1 MVYLLDRRKKFQSR
15 CSIKGR
21 SDKVE
26 KKLLTFAILAVI
38 LCSSTAGASPG
49 IGVNIEPEIQ
59 HTSPGKMVEYTITI
73 YNYDSIDKSVALEVD
88 SVGKC
93 KIAWFE
99 WTEMR
104 VLVPAY
110 SANSV
115 SLKITP
121 DSDASGGTY
130 DWDVV
135 TTDKSASATATLVVQ
150 GYDYA
155 GVTHVEGKGVF
166 YIDKKVRS
174 STAWDAELRFAVNV
188 DKHFVCKG
196 EIEGFVSDEYLIE
209 GALGDNPNFE
219 QMSAV
224 ADYRTTAPG
233 DYLYGDEKLMSSFV
247 FGGTG
252 AKIHEHYDVQ
262 EMDARLENINLHS
275 TGDQRYKTELATI
288 NDFGG
293 HFLIEAKQSVP
304 GFNQINIRDEFF
316 GNFTVCKHLIF
327 RLRPDEP
334 VFDCP

>member
-1 MVYLLDRRKKFQSR
+1 M
-15 CSIKGR
+15 
-21 SDKVE
+21 E

-49 IGVNIEPEIQ
+49 IDVNIEPEIQ
-59 HTSPGKMVEYTITI
+59 HSSPGKMVEYTITVH
-73 YNYDSIDKSVALEVD
+73 NHDSIGKSVALEVA

-99 WTEMR
+99 WTEMQ

-130 DWDVV
+130 DWDVI
-135 TTDKSASATATLVVQ
+135 ATATDESASTTATLEVQ

-155 GVTHVEGKGVF
+155 CVTHVEGEGFFV
-166 YIDKKVRS
+166 IDKKVRS
-174 STAWDAELRFAVNV
+174 STAGDAELRFAVNV
-188 DKHFVCKG
+188 DKTFVCQG

-224 ADYRTTAPG
+224 ADYRATAPG
-233 DYLYGDEKLMSSFV
+233 DYLYGDEKLQSSFV

-252 AKIHEHYDVQ
+252 TKIHEHYEVQ
-262 EMDARLENINLHS
+262 AMDARLENINLHS
-275 TGDQRYKTELATI
+275 TGDQRYKAELATI

-293 HFLIEAKQSVP
+293 YFLIDAKQSIP
-304 GFNQINIRDEFF
+304 GFMHVKDREEFF

-327 RLRPDEP
+327 RRPDEP
-334 VFDCP
+334 IFDCP